1 MAIKKEIE
9 INVNSKGAEK
19 SFNDLGSVIQEQ
31 KDITIEFEK
40 ELIRLEKQLKET
52 AKNNLPAQKALKTR
66 ITGLKDAIKDQRI
79 AIKGLNNE
87 KGKQVKADNLTLV
100 SATKNYG
107 AITLLDQ
114 VTGGYAST
122 VRNAVDASRLFAKS
136 LKATRGALIA
146 TGIGAFVVALG
157 LVVAY
162 WDEIKEFVTG
172 TNAELNKQL
181 GLLNT
186 EAEFFER
193 ELKILED
200 TDNILKLKGLTQK
213 EINDL
218 KRKELK
224 SIIDIRNKELQTA
237 KERLEAIREQ
247 TKEGIGSVEKIFR
260 YVQERATAVG
270 FMLDKVFGAFGV
282 DSVLAGKAF
291 DASGSVIESIFG
303 TQEDFDETT
312 KRIQDLTDKINSAK
326 NQIAGFDLAAQE
338 EARKRQEEAD
348 KRPNV
353 STVGEG
359 LTAEGFGGNIAEDP
373 EIIFEQSKAERLKQI
388 DDELTQFLMDNA
400 NRNRENYEVNAQA
413 KIELEQRGFA
423 ILGALAERGSA
434 LGKAVAISQAIMST
448 YQGINKAL
456 AETTDPTPTQSL
468 RFANA
473 AAVGIMGFLNVS
485 KILSTQTATTGGSF
499 SGGSANNSGASAPSF
514 NLVQGSGTNQIADGL
529 NSQNEPLR
537 AFVVSG
543 DVTSAQGLDR
553 NIQGDASLG

>member
-9 INVNSKGAEK
+9 IVLDADKATADANKLENALEGVDKESKNVKDSV
-19 SFNDLGSVIQEQ
+19 GSVA
-31 KDITIEFEK
+31 DNGG
-40 ELIRLEKQLKET
+40 
-52 AKNNLPAQKALKTR
+52 A
-66 ITGLKDAIKDQRI
+66 I
-79 AIKGLNNE
+79 AI
-87 KGKQVKADNLTLV
+87 
-100 SATKNYG
+100 
-107 AITLLDQ
+107 LDSL
-114 VTGGYAST
+114 TGGLATRLRDAFEASK
-122 VRNAVDASRLFAKS
+122 LFNFS

-157 LVVAY
+157 AVVLY

-181 GLLNT
+181 DLLNT

-224 SIIDIRNKELQTA
+224 SIIDIRTKELQTA

-247 TKEGIGSVEKIFR
+247 TKAGIGSVEKIFR

-282 DSVLAGKAF
+282 DSGLAGKAF

-312 KRIQDLTDKINSAK
+312 KRIQDLSDKIRSAK

-338 EARKRQEEAD
+338 EARKRQEEKDA
-348 KRPNV
+348 RPNV

-359 LTAEGFGGNIAEDP
+359 LTGESFGGNIAEDP
-373 EIIFEQSKAERLKQI
+373 EIIFEQSKADRLKLI

-434 LGKAVAISQAIMST
+434 LGKAVAVSQAVMST